1 MNKKVY
7 QVPSMTVK
15 NLFMQSLLQDS
26 IQNNAGINDTPQAG
40 DGTGPSNPRSRHFSV
55 WDDDADWDN

>member
-1 MNKKVY
+1 
-7 QVPSMTVK
+7 MTVK

>member
-26 IQNNAGINDTPQAG
+26 IQNNVGINPNPQAG
-40 DGTGPSNPRSRHFSV
+40 NGTGGSTPRSRQFSV
-55 WDDDADWDN
+55 WDDEDWDN